1 MYPHKV
7 PWVTLLQHLL
17 SSLGFYG
24 VWLAQGV
31 SNVNASV
38 RVFEQRL
45 RDNNVQNWNS
55 RVENSSRS
63 TFLKSIVTF
72 NSQFYLKYNLGINL
86 TAVLSRLLLS
96 SHSLSIETG
105 RWRRP
110 HCIPREDRK
119 CTTCNTIE
127 DEYLTSLSNAL
138 YLLTSE
144 NDIFLNI
151 TGPNLACIN

>member
-1 MYPHKV
+1 MYLHKV
-7 PWVTLLQHLL
+7 PWVMLLQHL
-17 SSLGFYG
+17 

-31 SNVNASV
+31 GDVKAFV

-96 SHSLSIETG
+96 SHNLFIGAG
-105 RWRRP
+105 RWHLT
-110 HCIPREDRK
+110 HCFPREDRK
-119 CTTCNTIE
+119 CITCNTI
-127 DEYLTSLSNAL
+127 
-138 YLLTSE
+138 
-144 NDIFLNI
+144 
-151 TGPNLACIN
+151 